1 MINYRGNYDSL
12 DKYGAKTKED
22 ALNRLNRWEFTNPND
37 DSSILDSVTQNSSV
51 VRLLDKIKKRDSTIM
66 TDPKAHFSSLGS
78 KAFLPRMVEKQD
90 FFETLILNDTLF
102 DLYQAQQ
109 KYGIPDNQ
117 ENRISFSFAKG
128 VTKFQQ
134 QPGSFVSSLISKLPF
149 ATFFFLPVFALFI
162 WLAYI
167 RKKYNYTDHLI
178 FGFHNMSL
186 LFILL
191 IISFFSESIFDI
203 NSNWIFLTIFSVYLF
218 YAMKK
223 FYGQGI
229 FKTIVKYLFLNAI
242 FFILAAFSILMLVAG
257 NIITY

>member
-1 MINYRGNYDSL
+1 
-12 DKYGAKTKED
+12 
-22 ALNRLNRWEFTNPND
+22 
-37 DSSILDSVTQNSSV
+37 
-51 VRLLDKIKKRDSTIM
+51 M

-117 ENRISFSFAKG
+117 ENRLSFSFAKG

-191 IISFFSESIFDI
+191 IISFFAESIFDI